1 MEEYKY
7 DEESVNALVKWAETA
22 TFPEQVM
29 LSDAENIF
37 DVKRYVRANLSDIAA
52 HYPDEFYNPAITRL
66 YRLKDKMEGKDKKV
80 CQNAHLLFFTHKAPT
95 FTSWGFVIT

>member
-1 MEEYKY
+1 
-7 DEESVNALVKWAETA
+7 
-22 TFPEQVM
+22 M

-66 YRLKDKMEGKDKKV
+66 YRLKDKMEGKD
-80 CQNAHLLFFTHKAPT
+80 NAE
-95 FTSWGFVIT
+95 